1 MKTHRDRVWIIYSGV
16 AVLLI
21 FLPAYLHSYLWS
33 DDFPVFVDPESML
46 NHAIRDLR
54 PVYGILIYGG
64 FSSIDNVDQ
73 VALLRLIS
81 AGGVIFLIVL
91 IHTELRAFFNKKTL
105 LPCLIFAFCTYP
117 WLNVVYWAT
126 TYVFSWSVGFALL
139 GLRLTKHQIKKKRI
153 FGIFLIAI
161 SSLIYPVS
169 TLFPIAI
176 AYIRGFLEKKRPL
189 EILYNCIRTFLL
201 LLSIIIVSLLS
212 SRVFTDKILG
222 LQPNPRVQLVN
233 FQEIPEKLLFF
244 STRLIGQSI
253 RFFSISSPS
262 MLEFL
267 FSFGIMCILFSVFFR
282 ISYAKR
288 NYSSLQ
294 HTITLF
300 AVFLMLLSPF
310 AIVADNQ
317 IDIRYFMGTNWLSAM
332 IVALL
337 FVKFMGNGRWN
348 YRLRITLVSSV
359 LIGFSAMNSIHFF
372 QSVVRPITTN
382 TQRFIQSQF
391 LDIKIKDC
399 ENRIQILPRSGVW
412 PTKNMIGMASQV
424 TDLASSWVPVPAVKL
439 YVEKNYS
446 QLIAVDFINNK
457 PENEN
462 NCLVDLN
469 LFR

>member
-1 MKTHRDRVWIIYSGV
+1 M
-16 AVLLI
+16 LLI
-21 FLPAYLHSYLWS
+21 FSPAYLYSYLWS

-46 NHAIRDLR
+46 NHATRDLR
-54 PVYGILIYGG
+54 PVYGLLIYGG

-81 AGGVIFLIVL
+81 AIGVIFLIVL
-91 IHTELRAFFNKKTL
+91 IHTELRAFFNKNTL
-105 LPCLIFAFCTYP
+105 LPCLIFAFCTHP

-126 TYVFSWSVGFALL
+126 TYVFSWSVGIALL
-139 GLRLTKHQIKKKRI
+139 GLRLTKHHIKERRI
-153 FGIFLIAI
+153 VGIFLIAI

-176 AYIRGFLEKKRPL
+176 TYIRGLLEKKNPL
-189 EILYNCIRTFLL
+189 EILFNCIHTFLL
-201 LLSIIIVSLLS
+201 LLSVIIASLIS
-212 SRVFTDKILG
+212 SRFFIDKVLG

-262 MLEFL
+262 ILEFL
-267 FSFGIMCILFSVFFR
+267 FGFGIIFILINIFFR
-282 ISYAKR
+282 ICYAEV
-288 NYSSLQ
+288 NYSPLQ

-300 AVFLMLLSPF
+300 TIFLMLLSPF

-317 IDIRYFMGTNWLSAM
+317 IDIRYFIGTNWLSAM
-332 IVALL
+332 MISLL
-337 FVKFMGNGRWN
+337 FVKLIGESRWN
-348 YRLRITLVSSV
+348 YRLRITFFSSI
-359 LIGFSAMNSIHFF
+359 LIGLAATNSIQFF
-372 QSVVRPITTN
+372 QNVVRPITTN

-391 LDIKIKDC
+391 SDIKIMDC
-399 ENRIQILPRSGVW
+399 ENRIQIVPRTGVW

-446 QLIAVDFINNK
+446 QLIAVDFTNNK
-457 PENEN
+457 LESES